1 MQTMFQGDER
11 MSDCNTGCGCKRK
24 LVMLDINA
32 TSAKSS
38 GYYVRSDLL
47 DRIKRIEEQ
56 TDSKVIG
63 IVFEDSYTIELILDP
78 PIGVEEE

>member
-1 MQTMFQGDER
+1 

-78 PIGVEEE
+78 PIGDEQE

>member
-1 MQTMFQGDER
+1 MI
-11 MSDCNTGCGCKRK
+11 
-24 LVMLDINA
+24 DINA

-38 GYYVRSDLL
+38 GYYVRSDLH

-63 IVFEDSYTIELILDP
+63 IVYEDSYTIELILDP
-78 PIGVEEE
+78 PLESEEE